1 MNDNDTAAEQES
13 ITGSMFLY
21 SQPELLT
28 KEQHGHLGITRPP
41 RPFDFVKS
49 ERAIPIALA
58 EMASAQRNYPIV
70 FSDTKQPLLLA
81 AVGVL
86 DENNL
91 FVGDDGLWD
100 DSAYVPAYLRCYPFA
115 LAMRPDGQASVIID
129 RAAPH
134 ISEDPEYPFFEG
146 DNLSTAV
153 QEHVNF
159 CSQHNAYTQAT
170 REFCRRM
177 VELDMLTGQQV
188 TYKGET
194 ASQEKPIASYVAVN
208 MQKLDE
214 LDADGPHK
222 MYKDVILSAVY
233 AHNFSL
239 DNWMRLLERRK
250 SLGLELW
257 PEPQT

>member
-1 MNDNDTAAEQES
+1 MNENVSASDEES
-13 ITGSMFLY
+13 VTGSMFLY

-28 KEQHGHLGITRPP
+28 KEKHGHLGITRPP
-41 RPFDFVKS
+41 RPYDFVKS
-49 ERAIPIALA
+49 ERAIPVSLA
-58 EMASAQRNYPIV
+58 ELASAQRHYPIV
-70 FSDTKQPLLLA
+70 FSDPQQPLLLA

-86 DENNL
+86 DDSNL

-100 DSAYVPAYLRCYPFA
+100 TSAYVPAYLRCYPFA

-134 ISEDPEYPFFEG
+134 VTEEPEFPFFEG
-146 DNLSTAV
+146 DNLSTPV

-159 CSQHNAYTQAT
+159 CSQYNAYAQVT
-170 REFCRRM
+170 RTFCSRM
-177 VELDMLTGQQV
+177 AELEMLSGQQV
-188 TYKGET
+188 TYKGDDG
-194 ASQEKPIASYVAVN
+194 SQERPIASYIAVA
-208 MQKLDE
+208 MQKLDDI
-214 LDADGPHK
+214 DAEGLFKLHSEG
-222 MYKDVILSAVY
+222 MLSAIY

-257 PEPQT
+257 PDAAS